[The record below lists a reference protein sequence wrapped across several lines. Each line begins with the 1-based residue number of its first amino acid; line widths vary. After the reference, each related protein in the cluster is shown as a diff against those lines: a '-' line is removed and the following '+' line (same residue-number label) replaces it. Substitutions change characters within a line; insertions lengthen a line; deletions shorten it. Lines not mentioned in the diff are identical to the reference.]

1 MELSE
6 INPFPRTT
14 GRFEDWCFENE
25 YPCIAYDL
33 RMFAFLKSSALVALN
48 EKRMLLPAD
57 SLLILAPGEPYDFRS
72 AVREHPF
79 DLYCLS
85 FDLTQEYRGS
95 SHFRLPTYAPLFRAE
110 FLVDQKIRTGLRD
123 LSNLS
128 LPRIVRDAPDLAD
141 KVRLV
146 WQLFEEKPVYYLE
159 RCSGI
164 IKELLFSALPESAAA
179 DTEEA
184 PGAVHAR
191 RAMRYIEEHFRE
203 PISEKSVAAALNFH
217 PYYLA
222 RLTKRYFSVTP
233 YQYLIQCRIGEAV
246 RLLLHTDQPL
256 GAIASAC
263 GFAGLSHFST
273 VMRRK
278 TGLTPGEIRKNG
290 HI

>member
-6 INPFPRTT
+6 INPFPRTR
-14 GRFEDWCFENE
+14 GCFERW
-25 YPCIAYDL
+25 IYDDFPPSASYDF
-33 RMFAFLKSSALVALN
+33 RMFVFTESAALVDMN
-48 EKRMLLPAD
+48 GGRIRMPAD
-57 SLLILAPGEPYDFRS
+57 SLLILGPGMPYHFRNEDPS
-72 AVREHPF
+72 DPF
-79 DLYCLS
+79 TLYCLS
-85 FDLTQEYRGS
+85 FDLTQEYRNTS
-95 SHFRLPTYAPLFRAE
+95 RFHLPVNSPQFRPEL
-110 FLVDQKIRTGLRD
+110 LVDRKIQSGARD

-128 LPRIVRDAPDLAD
+128 LPRIVRDAPGLAD

-164 IKELLFSALPESAAA
+164 IKELLFSALPESAVT
-179 DTEEA
+179 DTEEE

-191 RAMRYIEEHFRE
+191 RAILYIEAHFRE
-203 PISEKSVAAALNFH
+203 PINEQSVAAALNFH

-222 RLTKRYFSVTP
+222 RLTKRYFGVTP
-233 YQYLIQCRIGEAV
+233 YQYLIQCRIEEAV

>member
-72 AVREHPF
+72 AEREHPF

-95 SHFRLPTYAPLFRAE
+95 SQFRLPTYAPLFRAE

-203 PISEKSVAAALNFH
+203 PISEKSIAAVPNFH

>member
-72 AVREHPF
+72 AEREHPF

-95 SHFRLPTYAPLFRAE
+95 SQIRLPTYAPLFRPE

-128 LPRIVRDAPDLAD
+128 LPRIVRDAPDLAE

-146 WQLFEEKPVYYLE
+146 WRLFEEKPVYYLE

-164 IKELLFSALPESAAA
+164 IKELLFSSLPESAVP
-179 DTEEA
+179 DTEEE

-191 RAMRYIEEHFRE
+191 RAMRYIEAHFRE
-203 PISEKSVAAALNFH
+203 PINEKSVAAALNFH

-222 RLTKRYFSVTP
+222 RLTKRYYGVTP
-233 YQYLIQCRIGEAV
+233 YQYLIRCRIGEAV
-246 RLLLHTDQPL
+246 QLLLRTDRPL
-256 GAIASAC
+256 GEIASAC
-263 GFAGLSHFST
+263 GFADLSHFST

-290 HI
+290 HV